1 MLTMNDDW
9 VTITVGTNMKD
20 TITSITIKTVRLYDS
35 ASVIA
40 ITVRVIVLMI
50 RFVTDIATGC
60 NIGITPTTPIVIS
73 ATIRIKRLIV
83 IVVDV
88 E

>member
-9 VTITVGTNMKD
+9 VTIAVGTNMKD
-20 TITSITIKTVRLYDS
+20 TITSITIKTVRLYQS

-40 ITVRVIVLMI
+40 ITVRFIVLMI
-50 RFVTDIATGC
+50 HFVTDIATGY

-73 ATIRIKRLIV
+73 TTIRIKRLIV
-83 IVVDV
+83 IVLNV